1 MTQTKEIIHCAAHFH
16 TEVPRLFST
25 EGTVRAVQTVDRRK
39 DSVLIPSC
47 FKLIVTVAE
56 HMAADIM
63 TPPSVADVGGCAGK
77 VWLEIQ
83 GFPGDVGV
91 SGKSDRIAVGARS
104 CIAGE
109 GHRTFSVSSTV
120 KKMIVIQHPQRIK
133 TLDLGTLSLL
143 PVNPPEIDALF
154 FHRMM
159 DFFEIYIDKFRIG
172 NVKIDRLF
180 FFCIHSHSFCYF
192 RIAVLIRTNSVCRMD
207 IQCCLHAACMEFS
220 KKTLRIRE
228 EFFIPAI
235 AGPAAA
241 VFRIHIVYTV
251 PVHIDNSNREWN
263 VLFVEVFHQFHIR
276 CFTVTPVTAP
286 PVSECKSRKHRSFAA
301 KVIKIL

>member
-1 MTQTKEIIHCAAHFH
+1 
-16 TEVPRLFST
+16 
-25 EGTVRAVQTVDRRK
+25 
-39 DSVLIPSC
+39 
-47 FKLIVTVAE
+47 
-56 HMAADIM
+56 
-63 TPPSVADVGGCAGK
+63 
-77 VWLEIQ
+77 
-83 GFPGDVGV
+83 
-91 SGKSDRIAVGARS
+91 
-104 CIAGE
+104 
-109 GHRTFSVSSTV
+109 
-120 KKMIVIQHPQRIK
+120 MIVIQHPQRIK

-159 DFFEIYIDKFRIG
+159 DFVEIYINKFRIR

-207 IQCCLHAACMEFS
+207 VQCCLHAACMEFS

-251 PVHIDNSNREWN
+251 PVHIDNSNREGN
-263 VLFVEVFHQFHIR
+263 VLFIKVFHQFHIG

-286 PVSECKSRKHRSFAA
+286 PVSKRKPRKHRCLAA
-301 KVIKIL
+301 KVVEIL

>member
-1 MTQTKEIIHCAAHFH
+1 MGA
-16 TEVPRLFST
+16 
-25 EGTVRAVQTVDRRK
+25 G
-39 DSVLIPSC
+39 SC
-47 FKLIVTVAE
+47 V
-56 HMAADIM
+56 
-63 TPPSVADVGGCAGK
+63 
-77 VWLEIQ
+77 
-83 GFPGDVGV
+83 
-91 SGKSDRIAVGARS
+91 
-104 CIAGE
+104 AGE
-109 GHRTFSVSSTV
+109 GHRTFSVSSTI
-120 KKMIVIQHPQRIK
+120 KEMIVIQHPQRIK

-159 DFFEIYIDKFRIG
+159 DFVEIYINKFRIR

-207 IQCCLHAACMEFS
+207 VQCCLHATCMEFS

-241 VFRIHIVYTV
+241 VFWIHIVYTV

-286 PVSECKSRKHRSFAA
+286 PVSKCKSRKHRSFAA
-301 KVIKIL
+301 KVVEIL

>member
-104 CIAGE
+104 CIA
-109 GHRTFSVSSTV
+109 
-120 KKMIVIQHPQRIK
+120 
-133 TLDLGTLSLL
+133 
-143 PVNPPEIDALF
+143 
-154 FHRMM
+154 
-159 DFFEIYIDKFRIG
+159 
-172 NVKIDRLF
+172 
-180 FFCIHSHSFCYF
+180 
-192 RIAVLIRTNSVCRMD
+192 
-207 IQCCLHAACMEFS
+207 
-220 KKTLRIRE
+220 
-228 EFFIPAI
+228 
-235 AGPAAA
+235 
-241 VFRIHIVYTV
+241 
-251 PVHIDNSNREWN
+251 
-263 VLFVEVFHQFHIR
+263 
-276 CFTVTPVTAP
+276 
-286 PVSECKSRKHRSFAA
+286 
-301 KVIKIL
+301 